1 MASYVASSPEDTKP
15 TSAYPE
21 LTDDY
26 SALVASAPSSSEYSE
41 PSTSEAEVE
50 THVRGHTR
58 QAESTSS
65 SYADAQPIRERE
77 SITSSHSQASNL
89 QEFSDAKSSVDT
101 DTEMDERD
109 ILSEIQ
115 AAIDETQR
123 SRSHSRS
130 QSQDLGLAKQE
141 DEFDQSHATIV
152 PPEDDVATPM
162 VQQQGYF
169 DGAISP
175 RTTSQPTMEKR

>member
-1 MASYVASSPEDTKP
+1 
-15 TSAYPE
+15 
-21 LTDDY
+21 
-26 SALVASAPSSSEYSE
+26 
-41 PSTSEAEVE
+41 
-50 THVRGHTR
+50 
-58 QAESTSS
+58 
-65 SYADAQPIRERE
+65 
-77 SITSSHSQASNL
+77 
-89 QEFSDAKSSVDT
+89 
-101 DTEMDERD
+101 MDERD

-130 QSQDLGLAKQE
+130 QSQDLGLSKQE

-175 RTTSQPTMEKR
+175 RTTSQPTIEKRSRDNSKENIRPMKLTRIRPMCAAAEYADIKVMRTSLDRCKAYAMRINALSREDTGLQAWLATKSKPKPVLKSSYSGSESLKLCL